1 MGEKSVTDVPEVW
14 GDILSLLSSLG
25 HENLTPESTAK
36 SLGID
41 SLDSLEIL
49 MKLEQ
54 TFDIHLEDDFMGPE
68 ETLLALAYKLSERMK
83 WQESSPIQ

>member
-1 MGEKSVTDVPEVW
+1 MGEKSITDVPEVW
-14 GDILSLLSSLG
+14 GDILSLLASLG
-25 HENLTPESTAK
+25 HENLTPEATAK

-54 TFDIHLEDDFMGPE
+54 KFDIHLEDDFMGPE
-68 ETLLALAYKLSERMK
+68 DTLLVLAYKLSERIK
-83 WQESSPIQ
+83 WQES